1 MTSELTRMG
10 IVFLHLIAC
19 CVAIGLVFMSD
30 LDMVK
35 RLLQPGS
42 DTVDTAHMESLH
54 RTVSRAL
61 IALWLT
67 GIALVS
73 LDVLLKGAGTLAN
86 PKLQSKIAMVCLLT
100 INGLVLQRQVLP
112 FLRKAGCLM
121 RLTFSRRMLALFIG
135 SVSGVS
141 WFYAA
146 LLGVGRPLNWKY
158 TLPEILAAY
167 PVMVVGG
174 FVGMLALTAWTE
186 HHGRSADRESRRVR
200 PSRAHT
206 RPMRGPVLLE
216 AVQS

>member
-100 INGLVLQRQVLP
+100 LNGLVLQRQVLP

-186 HHGRSADRESRRVR
+186 HHGRRAESESRGVE

-206 RPMRGPVLLE
+206 RPTRGAVLLE